1 MNILELGALLLAG
14 VFFIIIYY
22 MDKVKKFD
30 FSNDIRIGFWNYC
43 RGCI

>member
-22 MDKVKKFD
+22 MDKVKKLILV
-30 FSNDIRIGFWNYC
+30 S
-43 RGCI
+43 